1 MSALARVMLARGV
14 EVSGSSDQRTA
25 LTDRLAS
32 EGARVMVG
40 HAAGNLGD
48 AQCVVVSSA
57 IAVDN
62 PELAA
67 ARARGLPVLHRG
79 ALLAELMASARGI
92 AVAGTHGKT
101 TTTAMI
107 AAVLEAAAFDPTVV
121 VGGELIATGS
131 NARCGKGPWLVAESD
146 ESDGS
151 FLDLKP
157 EIAVVTN
164 VENDHVGSD
173 AEFRGLIASFASFLA
188 ALPEGGVAVVGTDE
202 GRAAR
207 LAALRRHARTVTF
220 GLEAAD
226 VAARDVRYASFG
238 SRFEVHAG
246 GTSSGPV
253 ELAVPGPINVQNAL
267 AAIAVARELQVP
279 FEAIQD
285 GLRRFRG
292 VRRRFEIVA
301 RTPRMT
307 VVDDYAHH
315 PTAVYATIGA
325 ARANWQG
332 PLVVAFQPHRYTR
345 TRYLAREFALALR
358 RADRVVLTDVYAASE
373 TPLPGVDATT
383 IGTPLRALGGDVEYV
398 ERVEDLPEH
407 LLRSAPHG
415 ALVLALGAGTI
426 TLAAHRLGELLAGDE
441 SVPVRAAR

>member
-1 MSALARVMLARGV
+1 MSALARIMLARGLD
-14 EVSGSSDQRTA
+14 VSGSSDQRTA

-32 EGARVMVG
+32 EGARVIVG
-40 HAAGNLGD
+40 HAADNLGD
-48 AQCVVVSSA
+48 ARCVVVSSA
-57 IAVDN
+57 IAIDN
-62 PELAA
+62 PELSA

-107 AAVLEAAAFDPTVV
+107 AAVLEAAGVDPTVV
-121 VGGELIATGS
+121 VGGELVATGS

-164 VENDHVGSD
+164 VENDHVASD
-173 AEFRGLIASFASFLA
+173 EEFRRLIASFESFLA
-188 ALPEGGVAVVGTDE
+188 ALPAGGLAVVGIDD
-202 GRAAR
+202 GRAAG
-207 LAALRRHARTVTF
+207 LAARARTARTVTF

-226 VAARDVRYASFG
+226 VVARDVRYASFG
-238 SRFEVHAG
+238 SRFEVQCGGSRAG
-246 GTSSGPV
+246 SV
-253 ELAVPGPINVQNAL
+253 ALKVPGPINVQNAL
-267 AAIAVARELQVP
+267 AAIAVARELHVP
-279 FEAIQD
+279 FEAIQR
-285 GLRRFRG
+285 GLRLFRG

-301 RTPRMT
+301 STPRMT

-358 RADRVVLTDVYAASE
+358 RADRVVLTGIYPASE
-373 TPLPGVDATT
+373 TPLSGVDATT
-383 IGTPLRALGGDVEYV
+383 IGTPLRALGGHVEYV
-398 ERVEDLPEH
+398 ESVEDLPEH

-426 TLAAHRLGELLAGDE
+426 TLAAHRLGALLADDP
-441 SVPVRAAR
+441 SIAVRAAR